1 MNNRFK
7 HITMKKF
14 LLLAFSL
21 FLLTGLHAQW
31 QSNTAL
37 NTAIGV
43 GTGDQVV
50 TKVATHPSGISY
62 YAWFSLEN
70 GNYNVRLQK
79 TDVNGNIQFGT
90 AGLLVS
96 NHTSDTWITD
106 FDMKVDNDT
115 CAVIAFQDIRTGNND
130 VFAYRVSPAG
140 QMLWGNDGIRLST
153 SSDADYTPLVA
164 TTSEGNA
171 VVVWEESGSV
181 EKVRMQKLGPTG
193 VKLWG
198 TSGITLQGTGTE
210 SYTFPRVISATDDQV
225 FVLWFKKDEGL
236 YAPKH
241 LYAQKITAG
250 GTSAWA
256 SDAPIF
262 TSSGIPMIPSI
273 AVIPDTS
280 DGFYVAWYDDRNN
293 DWNYSTFVQHVNG
306 SGQLQFAANGV
317 EAIANNSNNHM
328 YPSITLSPDGQNLYV
343 FLVEMDAD
351 QELRG
356 LYGQRMSSTGQR
368 LWANTG
374 KIFINLSN
382 LDVGMLT
389 AQMADSNVV
398 VVYAKNSSFGGDLV
412 KAMKVDENGNYLWQ
426 TTDGHV
432 VVSSSGGAKDDL
444 VVGQYN
450 FGQFIAAWCDK
461 RSDNGDIYA
470 QNITTTG
477 ELGAQAYTL
486 TLAPDTIIFDQNTT
500 TWYQYFAVKNPTV
513 FPVTVDSMEMM
524 NFITPS
530 CGWSVD
536 TTLAFPVTIQ
546 PGDSL
551 WLKVI
556 LLIVTDDFADG
567 LASDIIDI
575 YTSAG
580 HYGEVIMIDSSFLW
594 GSVTHSGPDNHI
606 MIYPNPATGIVN
618 ISYTG
623 NSAVESIM
631 VSDMWGRP
639 VKQIPV
645 PKNSGIIKQEA
656 DLTCLAAGQYF
667 VVIRM
672 SNGKLETRKMAVV
685 R

>member
-1 MNNRFK
+1 
-7 HITMKKF
+7 MKKL
-14 LLLAFSL
+14 LLLAVSF
-21 FLLTGLHAQW
+21 FLLTGLNAQW
-31 QSNTAL
+31 QSNTSL

-50 TKVATHPSGISY
+50 PKVATHPSGITY

-96 NHTSDTWITD
+96 NHTSDSWITD

-115 CAVIAFQDIRTGNND
+115 CAVIVFQDIRTGNND
-130 VFAYRVSPAG
+130 AFGYRVSPSG

-153 SSDADYTPLVA
+153 STDADYTPLVA
-164 TTSEGNA
+164 ITSEGNA

-181 EKVRMQKLGPTG
+181 EKVRMQKIGPTG

-210 SYTFPRVISATDDQV
+210 NYTFPRVISAPDDQV
-225 FVLWFKKDEGL
+225 FVLWFKKDAGL

-241 LYAQKITAG
+241 LYAQKITAS
-250 GTSAWA
+250 GTTAWA
-256 SDAPIF
+256 SDAPVF
-262 TSSGIPMIPSI
+262 TNSGIPMIPSI
-273 AVIPDTS
+273 AIVPDNS
-280 DGFYVAWYDDRNN
+280 NGFYVAWYDDRNN
-293 DWNYSTFVQHVNG
+293 DWNYSTFVQHING
-306 SGQLQFAANGV
+306 SGQSQFAANGV
-317 EAIANNSNNHM
+317 EAIVNNSNNHM
-328 YPSITLSPDGQNLYV
+328 YPSIALSPDGQNLYV

-356 LYGQRMSSTGQR
+356 LYGQRISAAGQR

-398 VVYAKNSSFGGDLV
+398 VVYAKNNSFGGDMV
-412 KAMKVDENGNYLWQ
+412 KAMKVDENGSYLWQ

-432 VVSSSGGAKDDL
+432 VVSSSGGSKDDL

-450 FGQFIAAWCDK
+450 FGQFIAAWSDQ

-477 ELGAQAYTL
+477 ELGVQTYTL
-486 TLAPDTIIFDQNTT
+486 VLAPDTIVFDQYTT
-500 TWYQYFAVKNPTV
+500 SWYQYFAVKNPTV
-513 FPVTVDSMEMM
+513 FPVTIDSLEMM
-524 NFITPS
+524 DFITPS
-530 CGWSVD
+530 CGWSID

-551 WLKVI
+551 WLKVS
-556 LLIVTDDFADG
+556 LLIVTKDVSDG
-567 LASDIIDI
+567 YAFDIIDI

-580 HYGEVIMIDSSFLW
+580 HYGEVIMIDSLFLW
-594 GSVTHSGPDNHI
+594 GSVTHSDPDNPI
-606 MIYPNPATGIVN
+606 MIYPNPASGMIN
-618 ISYTG
+618 ISCTG
-623 NSAVESIM
+623 NSSVVSIM
-631 VSDMWGRP
+631 ITDLWGRP

-645 PKNSGIIKQEA
+645 PKNTGIVQEQA
-656 DLTCLAAGQYF
+656 DITRLATGHYF

-672 SNGKLETRKMAVV
+672 TNGKQEIGKIAVI

>member
-1 MNNRFK
+1 
-7 HITMKKF
+7 MKK
-14 LLLAFSL
+14 LLLL
-21 FLLTGLHAQW
+21 CVTMLLLTAGFAQW
-31 QSNTAL
+31 QSNPAI

-43 GTGDQVV
+43 AGGDQVV
-50 TKVATHPSGISY
+50 TKVATHPSGVTY
-62 YAWFSLEN
+62 YAWFSLEG

-79 TDVNGNIQFGT
+79 TDVYGNIQFGT
-90 AGLLVS
+90 TGLLVS

-130 VFAYRVSPAG
+130 AFAYRVSPGG

-153 SSDADYTPLVA
+153 SSNADYTPLVA
-164 TTSEGNA
+164 ITSEGNA
-171 VVVWEESGSV
+171 VVVWEESGTV
-181 EKVRMQKLGPTG
+181 EKVRMQKISPGG
-193 VKLWG
+193 SKLWG
-198 TSGITLQGTGTE
+198 TSGITLQGSGTIN
-210 SYTFPRVISATDDQV
+210 YTFPRVMAAPGDEV
-225 FVLWFKKDEGL
+225 FVFWFKKDAGL

-241 LYAQKITAG
+241 LYAQKITAS

-256 SDAPIF
+256 ADAAIF
-262 TSSGIPMIPSI
+262 ASSGIPMIPSI
-273 AVIPDTS
+273 AFTPDTEG
-280 DGFYVAWYDDRNN
+280 GFYVAWYDDRNN
-293 DWNYSTFVQHVNG
+293 DWNYSTFIQHVNS
-306 SGQLQFAANGV
+306 SGQPQFAANGI
-317 EAIANNSNNHM
+317 EAIVNNSNNHM

-356 LYGQRMSSTGQR
+356 LYGQRMSSAGQR
-368 LWANTG
+368 LWTNSG
-374 KIFINLSN
+374 KSFIGLST
-382 LDVGMLT
+382 LDVGMIT
-389 AQMADSNVV
+389 AQMADTNVV
-398 VVYAKNSSFGGDLV
+398 VVYAKDGGFGGDV
-412 KAMKVDENGNYLWQ
+412 AKAMKVDKNGSYLWP

-432 VVSSSGGAKDDL
+432 MVSSSGGAKDDL

-450 FGQFIAAWCDK
+450 FGQFIAAWSDQ
-461 RSDNGDIYA
+461 RSDGGDIYA

-477 ELGAQAYTL
+477 ELGAQEYTL
-486 TLAPDTIIFDQNTT
+486 VLAPDTIVFEQNTT
-500 TWYQYFAVKNPTV
+500 ELYRYFAVNNPTL

-524 NFITPS
+524 NFVMPG

-551 WLKVI
+551 WLKV
-556 LLIVTDDFADG
+556 LLLLVTDDFPDG

-580 HYGEVIMIDSSFLW
+580 QYGEVIMIDSSFQW
-594 GSVTHSGPDNHI
+594 NSANHSSPENHV
-606 MIYPNPATGIVN
+606 MIYPNPASNQVTIRY
-618 ISYTG
+618 SG
-623 NSAVESIM
+623 NPAVETILINDLS
-631 VSDMWGRP
+631 GRP

-645 PKNSGIIKQEA
+645 PKNSGILQMTTDISSLVTGE
-656 DLTCLAAGQYF
+656 YF

-672 SNGKLETRKMAVV
+672 LNERPETKKLAVV